1 MAGALWS
8 MVLAV
13 YSSDSG
19 SDYGVGVSAGNFNAG
34 GFTLAPG
41 GSQITY
47 PKPWRMRHVWGFAQ
61 SDNGPSRHKL
71 PCAQLGVT
79 FLTALV
85 FSISYTG
92 GTAAFSVFGRIGE
105 KRPFRV

>member
-1 MAGALWS
+1 MPGALWS
-8 MVLAV
+8 MALAV

-19 SDYGVGVSAGNFNAG
+19 SNYNVGVSDGNFNAG
-34 GFTLAPG
+34 GFTLAAA

-47 PKPWRMRHVWGFAQ
+47 PKPWRMRHVWGFQQ
-61 SDNGPSRHKL
+61 SENGPSRHKL

-85 FSISYTG
+85 FSINYTG
-92 GTAAFSVFGRIGE
+92 GSVAFSTFGRIGE